1 MKHLTKIRQK
11 NRSAFTQ
18 SINCKDKIDIYPYEE
33 LEKVLGKLYFASQTI
48 FLKEHSETLERCF
61 LSVWLCL
68 NNIEKDKGE

>member
-33 LEKVLGKLYFASQTI
+33 LEKVLGKLYFAS
-48 FLKEHSETLERCF
+48 
-61 LSVWLCL
+61 
-68 NNIEKDKGE
+68 